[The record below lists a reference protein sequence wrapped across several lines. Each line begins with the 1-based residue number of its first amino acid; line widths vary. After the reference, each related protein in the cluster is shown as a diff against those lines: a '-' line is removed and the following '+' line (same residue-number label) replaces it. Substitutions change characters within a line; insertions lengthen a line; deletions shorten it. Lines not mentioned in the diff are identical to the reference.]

1 MDKVISVNILL
12 KELETIK
19 IEGLP
24 NRKKKEK
31 IINQISKI
39 CINLPSANIN
49 ENIEEPKEWILTDQ
63 GYECPSCKCL
73 SSLQDKNLKSRFCP
87 WCGRKMK
94 E

>member
-1 MDKVISVNILL
+1 MDKIINVNILL
-12 KELETIK
+12 KKLETIK
-19 IEGLP
+19 IDGLS

-31 IINQISKI
+31 IINQISEI
-39 CINLPSANIN
+39 CVNLPSAN

-73 SSLQDKNLKSRFCP
+73 SSLQDRNLKSAFCP